1 MNGPID
7 AEDLLISRAAEDPD
21 VRKRLIEKPR
31 DTIEEELGVTLAED
45 HEIHV
50 HEDTATAT
58 HLVVPPPDRFSPA
71 ERKAARA
78 GAASLDFLQKTL
90 YDPAPP
96 ARPPTSGPRGMQGR
110 RDTSEALAEAARDS
124 IRRGLV
130 FLESDMDENGAW
142 RCVRFN
148 LARPDIPRHFEKP
161 PFVSALCVL
170 ALESCG
176 EARAKTICD
185 ATRNY
190 LVDTIECPGFWRYYR
205 HLPQDLDSTALCSL
219 VIGSHPWIF
228 LGRNVPRMLSNR
240 DEEGRFLTWIL
251 EDDEPDVASRFRIE
265 ADPVVNANVI
275 AHLGDHRET
284 RDAQRWLEAL
294 IGEGMVE
301 GTSKWYPDTVTT
313 YYAASRAMVRGRPA
327 LHNLHLTLGG
337 RILDLFE
344 ERGEAGDILQT
355 SQAVSALYN
364 VGMLERIDA
373 GQLMERFLDS
383 QHEDGSWPELLAF
396 GDQTL
401 RWGILGQIGHGSEA
415 ITSAFC
421 IEAMSR
427 IVEVLGA

>member
-7 AEDLLISRAAEDPD
+7 AEDLLISRAAEDTEF
-21 VRKRLIEKPR
+21 RKRLIEKPN
-31 DTIEEELGVTLAED
+31 DTIEEELGVTLVED
-45 HEIHV
+45 HEIQV
-50 HEDTATAT
+50 HEDTATTT

-78 GAASLDFLQKTL
+78 GAASLAFLRKTL

-96 ARPPTSGPRGMQGR
+96 ARPPLSGPTGMQGSR
-110 RDTSEALAEAARDS
+110 GTSEALAEAARDS

-148 LARPDIPRHFEKP
+148 VARPDIPRHFEKP

-170 ALESCG
+170 ALESCR
-176 EARAKTICD
+176 EARANTICN

-190 LVDTIECPGFWRYYR
+190 LVDTIERPGFWRYYR

-294 IGEGMVE
+294 IGDGKVE

-327 LHNLHLTLGG
+327 LHTLRPTLGG
-337 RILDLFE
+337 RILDLFGE
-344 ERGEAGDILQT
+344 KGEAGDILQT
-355 SQAVSALYN
+355 AQAVSALYN
-364 VGMLERIDA
+364 VRMLERIDT
-373 GQLMERFLDS
+373 GQQMERFLDS
-383 QHEDGSWPELLAF
+383 QREDGSWPEQLAF

-401 RWGILGQIGHGSEA
+401 RWGVLGQIGHGSEA
-415 ITSAFC
+415 ITTAFC

-427 IVEVLGA
+427 IVEVLGQ

>member
-78 GAASLDFLQKTL
+78 GAASLDFLRKTL

-96 ARPPTSGPRGMQGR
+96 ARPPTSGPRGMQR
-110 RDTSEALAEAARDS
+110 SRDTSEALAEAARDS

-176 EARAKTICD
+176 EAQAKTICD

-190 LVDTIECPGFWRYYR
+190 LVDTIEFPGFWRYYR

-251 EDDEPDVASRFRIE
+251 EDDEPEVASRFRIE

-294 IGEGMVE
+294 ICDGNVE

-327 LHNLHLTLGG
+327 LHNLRPTLGG
-337 RILDLFE
+337 RILDLFGE
-344 ERGEAGDILQT
+344 KGEAGDILQT
-355 SQAVSALYN
+355 AQAVSALYN
-364 VGMLERIDA
+364 VRMLERIDT
-373 GQLMERFLDS
+373 GQQTERFLDS
-383 QHEDGSWPELLAF
+383 QREDGSWPEQLAF

-401 RWGILGQIGHGSEA
+401 RWGVLGQIGHGSEA
-415 ITSAFC
+415 ITTAFC

-427 IVEVLGA
+427 IVEVLGQ